1 VGYPQRPSLLR
12 GDARGRRFAA
22 ESFARL
28 RPSTRIR
35 FLRGGAFPGRGYA
48 FPEGDPFFGAII
60 AGAAKFL
67 GGTLVKGA
75 SKLLR
80 GGAGAAG
87 KLIARGA
94 GAIAKQVPKGSA
106 RRAAAAG
113 AAGAIGG
120 GLLFGGGARRE
131 PGERGGYRR
140 MDVGNVKALRRSIRR
155 VEGFSKLARKTISFT
170 KTVHLKK
177 RGKR

>member
-1 VGYPQRPSLLR
+1 MGYPQRPSLLR

-48 FPEGDPFFGAII
+48 FPEGDPFF
-60 AGAAKFL
+60 
-67 GGTLVKGA
+67 
-75 SKLLR
+75 
-80 GGAGAAG
+80 
-87 KLIARGA
+87 